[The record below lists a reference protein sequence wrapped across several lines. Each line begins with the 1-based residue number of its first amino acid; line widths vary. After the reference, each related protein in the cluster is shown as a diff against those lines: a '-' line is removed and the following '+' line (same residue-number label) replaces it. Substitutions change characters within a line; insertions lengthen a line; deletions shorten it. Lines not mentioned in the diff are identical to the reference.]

1 MSVGVIAHLDNP
13 TIDEIER
20 LAVAAEAAGGDWL
33 VLWLLRGVSPGA
45 FVEDHPTRAGC
56 YVLEPEQ
63 PPGSCHKD
71 VRQDERDDAPG

>member
-33 VLWLLRGVSPGA
+33 GIADAFWWRDTWLLA
-45 FVEDHPTRAGC
+45 AAAGFC
-56 YVLEPEQ
+56 GQTV
-63 PPGSCHKD
+63 
-71 VRQDERDDAPG
+71 